1 MKVSSGYESFVDNL
15 AGEIANADW
24 PDMGPALKA
33 IDEMKKPP
41 EKVES
46 PDFERLDKAV
56 SAAEEAIA
64 RRKQRDAE
72 KKKREAEKLSKKRAA
87 EAARNKRSKP
97 KYRFEPSNPSDEP
110 GPEGPEMGL

>member
-1 MKVSSGYESFVDNL
+1 MSNGYESFVNNL

-24 PDMGPALKA
+24 PDIGPALKA
-33 IDEMKKPP
+33 IDEMKVSP

-46 PDFERLDKAV
+46 PDFESLDKAV

-72 KKKREAEKLSKKRAA
+72 KQKCEAEKLSKKRAA
-87 EAARNKRSKP
+87 EAAVRAPRRKP
-97 KYRFEPSNPSDEP
+97 KYRFEPSNPSTEP
-110 GPEGPEMGL
+110 APEGPELEI